1 MFIYGYF
8 YAVEFFKKKNVSVL
22 TVKELFDFVTDATIT
37 EDNIDLYLEKA
48 MTLASQRTTDD
59 ITEQQKV
66 DEEVRFLRQSH
77 DILNVTR
84 KHNSRFLRQSHDI
97 LNVTGKQ

>member
-48 MTLASQRTTDD
+48 MTLASQRTTED

-77 DILNVTR
+77 DILNVT
-84 KHNSRFLRQSHDI
+84 
-97 LNVTGKQ
+97 GKQ